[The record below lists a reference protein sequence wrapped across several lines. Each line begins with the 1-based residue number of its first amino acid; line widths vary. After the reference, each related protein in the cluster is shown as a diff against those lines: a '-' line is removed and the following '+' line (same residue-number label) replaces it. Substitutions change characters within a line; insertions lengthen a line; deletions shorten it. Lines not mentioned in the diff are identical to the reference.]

1 MSNETNEMI
10 TRQNK
15 DPLHGVT
22 LKKILQDL
30 VEQYGWEYLA
40 EKVQIRCFMFDPTIN
55 SSLKFLR
62 QTPWAREKIEKIWLD
77 MPL

>member
-1 MSNETNEMI
+1 MSNETNKMI
-10 TRQNK
+10 TQQHK
-15 DPLHGVT
+15 DPLHGIT

-30 VEQYGWEYLA
+30 IEQYGWEYLA